1 MSMALLVLAS
11 YAQKPKW
18 VVNPPKA
25 ENDTYRYVVARGYG
39 RAFSEAYEKAIQD
52 LHRQVMEGAGQD
64 MIVTEKVGETYYR
77 VVEGQKY
84 HIRMERVC
92 VWPEDISDFNQ
103 EVCFLYQ
110 VATLKGGRENSVFF
124 DSFNDCHENDKQA
137 SDVLYLDG
145 WNIYKNGRCLD
156 NNEINRIFANSKSQ
170 ILYNQGMRMYESSV
184 DGVYLFPLITGV
196 SIDFLWLTVGMITSN
211 TQSPDDFL
219 TYYNKS
225 KWVLYGGAALAVS
238 GIVLPYANYAFKN
251 SMGKAKV
258 RKAVNLYNNERLY
271 SQSGID
277 IEYGLTYN
285 GFFLCLN
292 F

>member
-1 MSMALLVLAS
+1 
-11 YAQKPKW
+11 
-18 VVNPPKA
+18 
-25 ENDTYRYVVARGYG
+25 
-39 RAFSEAYEKAIQD
+39 
-52 LHRQVMEGAGQD
+52 
-64 MIVTEKVGETYYR
+64 
-77 VVEGQKY
+77 
-84 HIRMERVC
+84 
-92 VWPEDISDFNQ
+92 
-103 EVCFLYQ
+103 
-110 VATLKGGRENSVFF
+110 
-124 DSFNDCHENDKQA
+124 
-137 SDVLYLDG
+137 
-145 WNIYKNGRCLD
+145 
-156 NNEINRIFANSKSQ
+156 
-170 ILYNQGMRMYESSV
+170 MRMSESSV